1 MIKYKL
7 SYENVEYNDT
17 HDANEYISGYR
28 VKKYTDA
35 IVLYILQFLFVV

>member
-1 MIKYKL
+1 MKML
-7 SYENVEYNDT
+7 STIDT

-35 IVLYILQFLFVV
+35 IALYILQFLFVV